1 MAYEEKTDWLPDDP
15 INEDDVNR
23 WEKGIKDAHTD
34 LAAHK
39 NDMNNPHNT
48 TKAQIGLGNVD
59 NVQQAPKKDFELHVN
74 DDTIHITAT
83 DRSKWNNAQLS
94 KISGDD
100 GRVFYKSVNEIT
112 DYNDLI
118 DTGMYL
124 IYNDGLNGP
133 GLNMCFLLVMSY
145 KNTLVQIA
153 YDGFKGEQSL
163 FRIRKNDSTTW
174 TAWIE
179 SETTEGSQKKID
191 AHANKADIHVT
202 KSDKDKWNDSQLFKI
217 TQDNGVAKYRK
228 GADFNT
234 ITETGFYYMSGV
246 TTALNAPV
254 DNNGYLMVY
263 NYSTYAYQ
271 EYTSYSSI
279 DTISTG
285 RRKFMRNKVANSE
298 AWTPWREI
306 ESVEGSQDKIDAHAN
321 KTDIHVT
328 KADKDK
334 WNNAQLYKLTDTQG
348 CRTKIPDGTDL
359 LTLPSGFYYAL
370 GNVITNNPVSGD
382 GSWYNYDVI
391 ETGGGGRKTIFA
403 SRSYDGTFWMATIH
417 TDGVFKGWNKIE
429 TEVSAQTK
437 ADKALADAK
446 NYVDTN
452 YTNQKLT
459 ILTGSNA
466 IQDARTGGNDYP
478 PGLTLMDIGQ
488 GNTTGYPL
496 GYGIVKNEKY
506 SDYRFTQYF
515 YGTGNETSVYA
526 NSTGTWIR
534 HWWSGSGWTPWE
546 KISGFGH
553 MIAKTTGKQALNKGE
568 QNKILF
574 KNVLKDSNKL
584 YDPSNSRF
592 VASHAGMYLV
602 NASLYFQNTLQYS
615 NFELYTY
622 VNGSQYKLMNQFRT
636 PAPKDNS
643 DSKEFYVT
651 VTGSVAVSLNAGD
664 YVEIYVYV
672 GYTGTETRY
681 IVDDTSVSKNYFDI
695 LELGGRNFPT
705 L

>member
-59 NVQQAPKKDFELHVN
+59 NVQQAAKKDFDKHVN
-74 DDTIHITAT
+74 DGTIHITA
-83 DRSKWNNAQLS
+83 DERSKWNNAQLS

-100 GRVFYKSVNEIT
+100 GRVFYKSVTEIT
-112 DYNDLI
+112 DYNDLT

-133 GLNMCFLLVMSY
+133 GLNQCFLLVMSY

-153 YDGFKGEQSL
+153 YDGIKGEQSF

-174 TAWIE
+174 TPWIE

-191 AHANKADIHVT
+191 AHANKTDIHVT

-217 TQDNGVAKYRK
+217 TQDNGLAKYCED
-228 GADFNT
+228 ADFNT
-234 ITETGFYYMSGV
+234 VIETGFYYMSGA
-246 TTALNAPV
+246 TTTLNAPV
-254 DNNGYLMVY
+254 NNNGYLMVY
-263 NYSTYAYQ
+263 NFSTYAYQ
-271 EYTSYSSI
+271 EYTSYSSS

-285 RRKFMRNKVANSE
+285 RRKFMRNKVANSDV
-298 AWTPWREI
+298 WTSWREI
-306 ESVEGSQDKIDAHAN
+306 ESVEGSQIKVDAHAN

-328 KADKDK
+328 TSDKDK
-334 WNNAQLYKLTDTQG
+334 WNNAQLYRLTDTQG

-391 ETGGGGRKTIFA
+391 ETEGGGRKTILA
-403 SRSYDGTFWMATIH
+403 SRSYDGTFWTATIH

-446 NYVDTN
+446 NYVDSN
-452 YTNQKLT
+452 YTNNKLT
-459 ILTGSNA
+459 VLTGSNA
-466 IQDARTGGNDYP
+466 IQDARTGGNEYP

-506 SDYRFTQYF
+506 SDFRFTQYF
-515 YGTGNETSVYA
+515 YGTGNESNSYID
-526 NSTGTWIR
+526 STGTWVR
-534 HWWSGSGWTPWE
+534 HWWSGSGWTAWQ
-546 KISGFGH
+546 KISGFAHANIG
-553 MIAKTTGKQALNKGE
+553 TTGRQALIKGE
-568 QNKILF
+568 NNKI
-574 KNVLKDSNKL
+574 KYNRIIKDSHKL
-584 YDPSNSRF
+584 FDTKNNRF
-592 VASHAGMYLV
+592 VASHAGMHLV
-602 NASLYFQNTLQYS
+602 SASLYIENTERYS
-615 NFELYTY
+615 NFELYVY
-622 VNGSQYKLMNQFRT
+622 VNGTKYKLMNQFRMPT
-636 PAPKDNS
+636 PSNNS
-643 DSKEFYVT
+643 DNEFNAT
-651 VTGSVAVSLNAGD
+651 VTGSVTVPLDAGD

-672 GYTGTETRY
+672 GYSGDVTRY
-681 IVDDTSVSKNYFDI
+681 VTDSNGALNYFDV
-695 LELGGRNFPT
+695 LELGGRNYPRV
-705 L
+705 